1 MDIISDIT
9 LIVKAS
15 NQQFEDQT
23 IKCEPSWT
31 IRRLKGHLTE
41 VHPGKPTSDEQKLI
55 YSGQLLGDN
64 VVLKDILR
72 HYDGQQTH
80 TVHLVFTPKN
90 NRHQKDF
97 SFVSSSGGGGS
108 SSSNNSTK
116 TMAPKAN
123 SEAAATSTATNAR
136 TEQVRAA
143 EAGSSATIGADG
155 LRQRN
160 VAGSQNTSNVGMATM
175 TASPVAPPSADYIMG
190 QQLAMQN
197 WMQQAYMQYLNQ
209 YMNVIS
215 SGQNNP
221 QALYA
226 SAPTNPSMLVAPQP
240 SPQTVASLG
249 ASNVDP
255 NPILA
260 QTLPNL
266 AYYPYLSTM
275 NSLPMPSAS
284 SIPAPITS
292 SGTIPTSPAPAGVTP
307 GPSSQSAIAGSSAA
321 PAAGPNTDGSSGV
334 QSSTAAA
341 TVDGAAQAQT
351 VAAGGAGAAPAPGAA
366 AAPARRFPN
375 IVVEEQENRDWLDI
389 FFSMCRVGILMT
401 VVYLYSS
408 PTRCLTV
415 FFIGISLYL
424 YQIGFFRNNN
434 AERLERARQIVVQQI
449 NNAHGIRPNAIPRAR
464 AAPAGEEAAEA
475 AAIAQAATPDT
486 VPSPAATTTDSTDS
500 PPKIAAEK
508 KENITSCTSTDS
520 TTTTVAD
527 KDSPTTTP
535 TPTVEEPS
543 AELEEL
549 EDQTTLVP
557 EANRV
562 NVNDVAAFLRTLVL
576 SFFTSII
583 PDTPAA

>member
-31 IRRLKGHLTE
+31 IRRLKGYLTE

-55 YSGQLLGDN
+55 YSGQLLGDS

-72 HYDGQQTH
+72 HYDGQKTH

-97 SFVSSSGGGGS
+97 SFVSSSSGGDS

-123 SEAAATSTATNAR
+123 SEATATSTTNAR
-136 TEQVRAA
+136 AEQLRAA
-143 EAGSSATIGADG
+143 EAGSSATVGADG

-160 VAGSQNTSNVGMATM
+160 VAGAQNTSNGGMATM
-175 TASPVAPPSADYIMG
+175 PASSVSPASADYIMG
-190 QQLAMQN
+190 QHLAMQN
-197 WMQQAYMQYLNQ
+197 WLHQTYMQYLNQ

-215 SGQNNP
+215 NGQNNP

-226 SAPTNPSMLVAPQP
+226 SAPTNPSMLATPQP

-249 ASNVDP
+249 ASNVSP

-292 SGTIPTSPAPAGVTP
+292 SGTMPTSPAGVPP
-307 GPSSQSAIAGSSAA
+307 GPSSQPTLASSSAA
-321 PAAGPNTDGSSGV
+321 PAAGPSTDGSSGV

-341 TVDGAAQAQT
+341 TVDGAAQAQP

-415 FFIGISLYL
+415 FFIGILLYL

-449 NNAHGIRPNAIPRAR
+449 NNAHGIRPNAIRRAR
-464 AAPAGEEAAEA
+464 AAPAGGEEAEA
-475 AAIAQAATPDT
+475 AVVAQTATPVP
-486 VPSPAATTTDSTDS
+486 VPSPSAVTTDSTDS
-500 PPKIAAEK
+500 PPKTATEE
-508 KENITSCTSTDS
+508 KENITSSTSTN
-520 TTTTVAD
+520 TTTVAD
-527 KDSPTTTP
+527 KDLPATTP
-535 TPTVEEPS
+535 APTVEEPS
-543 AELEEL
+543 TEQEEL
-549 EDQTTLVP
+549 EDQTTLVQ